1 MESLLTSAKGQ
12 VTELPLGGVFGDQ
25 TAGMGCRYV
34 SSTVGLPAL
43 IAGAKLDNQHLLL
56 EQWLWPPNQ

>member
-12 VTELPLGGVFGDQ
+12 VTEPPLGGVFGDQ

-34 SSTVGLPAL
+34 SSTAGLPAL

-56 EQWLWPPNQ
+56 KQWLWPPNQ

>member
-25 TAGMGCRYV
+25 IISMGCRYV
-34 SSTVGLPAL
+34 SSTAELLAL